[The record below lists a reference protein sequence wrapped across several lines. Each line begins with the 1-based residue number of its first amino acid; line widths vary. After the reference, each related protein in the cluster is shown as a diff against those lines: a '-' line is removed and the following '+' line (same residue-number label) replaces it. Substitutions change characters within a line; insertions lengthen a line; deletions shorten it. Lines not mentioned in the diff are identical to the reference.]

1 MADQDFARNWLRRN
15 GYAATANL
23 VDEVMAE
30 WRAAGKV
37 TRRNWFEILGGNKL
51 GNQRIAG
58 GRPFPVIA
66 SVRAR
71 QDLPPTPKAITSAQ
85 EKEPPPPIVRSPRWP
100 RRRRRNK

>member
-1 MADQDFARNWLRRN
+1 MGDQDFARAWLRRN
-15 GYAATANL
+15 GYAAIADSI
-23 VDEVMAE
+23 DEVMAE
-30 WRAAGKV
+30 WKAAAKT

-71 QDLPPTPKAITSAQ
+71 QVLPPTTNAITSLE
-85 EKEPPPPIVRSPRWP
+85 EKEPPPPIRRSPRWP
-100 RRRRRNK
+100 RRGGPNR